1 MTSRATRFLDTVL
14 PKHFLKVHNIDKPYL
29 LVRYVGTFLKRGV
42 FNINYPS
49 STMARYALREKEKFV
64 YHDSFASKWYF
75 EKSRQARQN

>member
-29 LVRYVGTFLKRGV
+29 LVRDVGTFLKRGV

-49 STMARYALREKEKFV
+49 TMALREKEKFV
-64 YHDSFASKWYF
+64 VYHDSFAFKWYF